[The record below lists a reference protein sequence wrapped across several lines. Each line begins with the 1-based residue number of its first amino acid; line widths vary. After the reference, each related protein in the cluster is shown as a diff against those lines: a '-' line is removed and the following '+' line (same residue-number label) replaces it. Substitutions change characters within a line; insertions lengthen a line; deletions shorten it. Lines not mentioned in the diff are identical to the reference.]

1 MQQKNPN
8 SPNPKQAPGHSPSH
22 QSENPRGAQPKEN
35 FPGKAPNVYGDD
47 RNQKPG
53 QPHRNPKRDSEHHPD
68 GDRRSAKHQDPDD
81 QRRDQRQDPARR
93 DERAHRPGQD
103 RE

>member
-1 MQQKNPN
+1 MQQKNQN
-8 SPNPKQAPGHSPSH
+8 SPNPKQAPGQSPAGN
-22 QSENPRGAQPKEN
+22 QPGAQPKEH
-35 FPGKAPNVYGDD
+35 FPGKAPDVYGDE

-53 QPHRNPKRDSEHHPD
+53 QPNQNPKRDSEHNPD
-68 GDRRSAKHQDPDD
+68 GDKGRSAKHQNPDD